1 MDIKMM
7 SNAEL
12 KIHLKEIEF
21 EYEALQTKMQQDF
34 RKLKELNEKYLKVK
48 EIINKRTKGWV

>member
-1 MDIKMM
+1 MDLNMM

-21 EYEALQTKMQQDF
+21 EYEALQNKMQQDL
-34 RKLKELNEKYLKVK
+34 RKLRDLDEKYVKVK
-48 EIINKRTKGWV
+48 TIINKRTKGWI